1 MNLEFIF
8 TPQFVFFFFLIIL
21 LFFLSLSFSIK
32 NNFQIFLSLYFWNFS
47 INNLLNLINYFN
59 NNLLEY
65 YSFLYFG
72 LSIVLIFIFYKLF
85 ERLSLPKI
93 KTNSWMV
100 NFVFNLTFFCF
111 VLSTLP
117 NVFTSYLPSF
127 LITGLF
133 DVPARYFWNFAPI
146 FLVILA
152 LFLPKK
158 VAKKVKIEISN

>member
-1 MNLEFIF
+1 MLN
-8 TPQFVFFFFLIIL
+8 IIG
-21 LFFLSLSFSIK
+21 
-32 NNFQIFLSLYFWNFS
+32 
-47 INNLLNLINYFN
+47 YFN
-59 NNLLEY
+59 DILLEY

-85 ERLSLPKI
+85 ERFNLPKI
-93 KTNSWMV
+93 KTNSWIV

-127 LITGLF
+127 LIAGLF